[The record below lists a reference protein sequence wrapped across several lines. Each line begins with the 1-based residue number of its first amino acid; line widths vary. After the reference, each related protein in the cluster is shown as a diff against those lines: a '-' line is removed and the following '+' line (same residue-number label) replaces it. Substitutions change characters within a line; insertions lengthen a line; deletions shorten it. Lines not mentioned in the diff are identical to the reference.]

1 MNRCGRFIRNECG
14 RFIVNGDGS
23 FIVNGDGRF
32 IVNGQSR
39 FIRNRQ
45 NWRNRV
51 LRGLGVPPI
60 LLDVEVGG
68 ELGRPLL
75 RGRGVAMQRI
85 GRQGLGNGVGEGM
98 GEKRRRRRENERG
111 AQNGVFEGK
120 GTLGEWREKW
130 KLQFALDEREGFGV
144 LDGFRGESGS
154 LEMIMEGNVYG
165 GEIVCGRVVVD
176 VEGLQDLAGLV
187 VVAEQDGGHFVHLP
201 RDSDGMI
208 ESTQQEGL
216 ITSD

>member
-14 RFIVNGDGS
+14 CFIVNGNGG
-23 FIVNGDGRF
+23 FILNRHGRF
-32 IVNGQSR
+32 ILS
-39 FIRNRQ
+39 RQ

-51 LRGLGVPPI
+51 LGGLGVSPI

-75 RGRGVAMQRI
+75 RSCGVAMQRI
-85 GRQGLGNGVGEGM
+85 RCEGLGNGVGKGV
-98 GEKRRRRRENERG
+98 GEKRRGRG

-120 GTLGEWREKW
+120 GALGERREKW
-130 KLQFALDEREGFGV
+130 KLQFVLDEREGFGV
-144 LDGFRGESGS
+144 LDGFRGEFGS
-154 LEMIMEGNVYG
+154 LEIRLEGNVYG
-165 GEIVCGRVVVD
+165 DEVVCGGVVVD

-208 ESTQQEGL
+208 ESTQQERL

>member
-1 MNRCGRFIRNECG
+1 MNWCG
-14 RFIVNGDGS
+14 RFIVNGNGS
-23 FIVNGDGRF
+23 FIVNGNGNFIVNRHGRF
-32 IVNGQSR
+32 ILS
-39 FIRNRQ
+39 RQ

-51 LRGLGVPPI
+51 LGGLGVSPI

-75 RGRGVAMQRI
+75 RSCGVAMQRI
-85 GRQGLGNGVGEGM
+85 GSQGLGNGVGEGV
-98 GEKRRRRRENERG
+98 GEKRRGRRENERG

-120 GTLGEWREKW
+120 GTLGEEREKW
-130 KLQFALDEREGFGV
+130 KLQFVLDEREGFGV
-144 LDGFRGESGS
+144 LDGFRGEFGS
-154 LEMIMEGNVYG
+154 LEIRLEGNVYG
-165 GEIVCGRVVVD
+165 DEVVCGGVVVD

-208 ESTQQEGL
+208 ESTQQERL